1 MVNDYWLVPTW
12 VIIIIWIHP
21 WYIAIIL
28 GNFPMCLAKHRST
41 TPHLSRCGTPWGD
54 LADVPGLVVVIGG
67 EDFGISFAE
76 RLLSFGQKTGLQEIH
91 RRKDGGCSIAMFD
104 YQRVVPEKPSTSQ
117 DCRRGWLQKE
127 TWEVYIYISLQVPVV
142 SIVVHGDYCQWIGFV
157 GKIYCRKP
165 LIFRFLIWGFPV
177 KLSQKPIH
185 WYCRWLQMIRCKLS
199 LFSLAHRPGMLES
212 GRTRASS

>member
-1 MVNDYWLVPTW
+1 
-12 VIIIIWIHP
+12 
-21 WYIAIIL
+21 
-28 GNFPMCLAKHRST
+28 MCLAKHRST

-91 RRKDGGCSIAMFD
+91 RRKDGSARKTINKSRLS
-104 YQRVVPEKPSTSQ
+104 QRMAAK
-117 DCRRGWLQKE
+117 RNMGGI
-127 TWEVYIYISLQVPVV
+127 YIYISLQVPVV

-185 WYCRWLQMIRCKLS
+185 
-199 LFSLAHRPGMLES
+199 
-212 GRTRASS
+212 

>member
-1 MVNDYWLVPTW
+1 MWDAVGRPCRR
-12 VIIIIWIHP
+12 
-21 WYIAIIL
+21 ARSC
-28 GNFPMCLAKHRST
+28 GGHRWRR
-41 TPHLSRCGTPWGD
+41 LWDFLRGTPVELRTKNGAARNSSTERWWVFHC
-54 LADVPGLVVVIGG
+54 DVWLPEGSARKTINKSRLSQRMAAKRNMGG
-67 EDFGISFAE
+67 I
-76 RLLSFGQKTGLQEIH
+76 
-91 RRKDGGCSIAMFD
+91 
-104 YQRVVPEKPSTSQ
+104 
-117 DCRRGWLQKE
+117 
-127 TWEVYIYISLQVPVV
+127 YIYIIAGTRVV
-142 SIVVHGDYCQWIGFV
+142 SIVVHGDYCQWTGFV